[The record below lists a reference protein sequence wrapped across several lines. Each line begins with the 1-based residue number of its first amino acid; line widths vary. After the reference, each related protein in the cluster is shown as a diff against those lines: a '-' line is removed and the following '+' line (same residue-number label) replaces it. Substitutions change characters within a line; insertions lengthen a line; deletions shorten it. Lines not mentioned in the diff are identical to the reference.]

1 MFGFFSKKKTT
12 KPKAKAKKKA
22 GSKKAASSVASPKK
36 PTAAGKSKQTASK
49 SPVSE
54 DNALIR
60 DAVRQAVDE
69 DSSLPRPRA
78 DLAAARLSKNPQG
91 PQTEREKIIAQ
102 ALAIQKSQSRLLDD
116 LDPKVK
122 AKVQRMAVDLMI
134 KPNRKPDA

>member
-22 GSKKAASSVASPKK
+22 VGKKAPPSAAAKR
-36 PTAAGKSKQTASK
+36 TAARGKPRKALSK
-49 SPVSE
+49 SRLSE
-54 DNALIR
+54 ENALIR
-60 DAVRQAVDE
+60 DAVREVADG
-69 DSSLPRPRA
+69 DSTLPRPRA
-78 DLAAARLSKNPQG
+78 DLAAAHPAQGKQG
-91 PQTEREKIIAQ
+91 PQTEREKIIAE